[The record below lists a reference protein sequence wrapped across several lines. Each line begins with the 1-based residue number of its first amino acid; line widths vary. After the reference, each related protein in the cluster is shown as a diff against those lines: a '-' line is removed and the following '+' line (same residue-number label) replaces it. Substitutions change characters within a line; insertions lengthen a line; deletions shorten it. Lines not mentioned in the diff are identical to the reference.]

1 MLAPATGWEDQVRG
15 EDESTRNR
23 CGLRRRAA
31 QEGSKEANVS
41 RGKSFA
47 HAARQV
53 VARVWCKSSLLSSVH
68 SNHTAACRR
77 A

>member
-1 MLAPATGWEDQVRG
+1 MLAPTTGWEDQVRG
-15 EDESTRNR
+15 EGESTRNR

-31 QEGSKEANVS
+31 QEGPKEAKVR

-53 VARVWCKSSLLSSVH
+53 VARVWCKSSLVPVH
-68 SNHTAACRR
+68 GNHTAAYRC